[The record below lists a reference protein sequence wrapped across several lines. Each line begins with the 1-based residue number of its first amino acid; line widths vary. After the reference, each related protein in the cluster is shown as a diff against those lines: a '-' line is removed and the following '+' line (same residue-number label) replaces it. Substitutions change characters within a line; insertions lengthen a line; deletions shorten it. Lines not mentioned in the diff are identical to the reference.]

1 MTVIISIII
10 NLIKNKLF
18 EFFKSKYF
26 LLSLIC
32 IIAALYIIFLNIK
45 LNSKDKKIDILN
57 EQIIS
62 LETENILINKNLM
75 FKSNQM
81 YIKDTFSNSDQII
94 EKQQNNQLSSNT
106 IEAFN
111 SIIYDYKKAMQY
123 I

>member
-45 LNSKDKKIDILN
+45 LNIKDKKIDILN

-106 IEAFN
+106 IEALN

-123 I
+123 R

>member
-32 IIAALYIIFLNIK
+32 IIAALYIIFLNLK
-45 LNSKDKKIDILN
+45 LDSKDKKIDILN

-106 IEAFN
+106 IEALN

-123 I
+123 R

>member
-106 IEAFN
+106 IEALN

-123 I
+123 R